1 MNFSSREEQ
10 VATNTRKIITSLQ
23 EDVRI
28 VIIKLADR
36 LHNMRTLEYKSEFK
50 QKENALE
57 TMEIFVPLAY
67 NLGAYK
73 IKSELEDLALYYL
86 KNDAYVS
93 IEDKIS
99 EMNPEATEITKEMA
113 SDMTAILNK
122 HGIPFDYMTR
132 IKSIYGIYKKL
143 SKGKKMSDIHDLLA
157 IKIMTDSVDDCYRTL
172 GLVHNEFAPLNS
184 KFRDYIGLPKTNMY
198 RSLHTTVFGY
208 EGHLV
213 QFQIRTYDM
222 EKIDNYGL
230 TAYWDIKKHNAEYEM
245 QEDLKN
251 KLPFFQTIK
260 DIDYLTNDNAE
271 FVKNVKR
278 ELFNKTIYV
287 YTYKGDVV
295 ELPAGSTPIDF
306 AYKLGADIG
315 NTIVSATVN
324 DAYVPVDTILQNR
337 DRVKIITNDK
347 SLPNDEWRDKVKT
360 VKAKK
365 LIKKYSR

>member
-1 MNFSSREEQ
+1 M
-10 VATNTRKIITSLQ
+10 
-23 EDVRI
+23 
-28 VIIKLADR
+28 
-36 LHNMRTLEYKSEFK
+36 
-50 QKENALE
+50 
-57 TMEIFVPLAY
+57 
-67 NLGAYK
+67 
-73 IKSELEDLALYYL
+73 
-86 KNDAYVS
+86 
-93 IEDKIS
+93 
-99 EMNPEATEITKEMA
+99 
-113 SDMTAILNK
+113 
-122 HGIPFDYMTR
+122 
-132 IKSIYGIYKKL
+132 
-143 SKGKKMSDIHDLLA
+143 
-157 IKIMTDSVDDCYRTL
+157 
-172 GLVHNEFAPLNS
+172 HNEFAPLNS